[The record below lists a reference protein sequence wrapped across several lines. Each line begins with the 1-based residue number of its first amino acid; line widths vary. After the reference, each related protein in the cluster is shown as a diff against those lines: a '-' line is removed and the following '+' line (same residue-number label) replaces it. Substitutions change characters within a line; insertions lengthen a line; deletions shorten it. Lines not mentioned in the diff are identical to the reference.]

1 MSSSFALPL
10 ALVVA
15 LTAACGGSSVRVL
28 ARTGAHGQ
36 IALSGS
42 SEHVHEAADEFLRK
56 ECKGDYTVLD
66 ESPNDQGEWKISYSC
81 DTGPLQQQAR
91 VTTVRVF

>member
-1 MSSSFALPL
+1 MSSSFIALT
-10 ALVVA
+10 LVLA
-15 LTAACGGSSVRVL
+15 LTAACGGSSVRVV

-42 SEHVHEAADEFLRK
+42 SEHVHEAADAFLRK

-66 ESPNDQGEWKISYSC
+66 ESPSEQGEWKISYRC
-81 DTGPLQQQAR
+81 EMGVGEPQAR
-91 VTTVRVF
+91 VSTVRVF